1 MKNEP
6 SGHLTRRMET
16 MKITRWLLALGV
28 ASAACSNATD
38 SGQVVAPPGSL
49 NYLRLAPTAPTLC
62 SNTVTFDAIKGT
74 RVEGALVFPEP
85 GDDCNGSTEDFVRL
99 RIDAQS
105 LLEMPDGTPIN
116 DGDHVTITMT
126 WVGGDSIMVE
136 LEPTGLVFDPKHP
149 ARLKIEY
156 DEASDDLNHDG
167 NVDQADDDIEQELG
181 MWRQAAPGDDFVLIG
196 TIKLEDENEIEA
208 KLNGFSRYAI
218 AY

>member
-1 MKNEP
+1 
-6 SGHLTRRMET
+6 
-16 MKITRWLLALGV
+16 MKISPWLLALGLV
-28 ASAACSNATD
+28 SAACSNATD
-38 SGQVVAPPGSL
+38 GGQVVSPPGSL
-49 NYLRLAPTAPTLC
+49 NYLRLAAAAPALC

-74 RVEGALVFPEP
+74 DVEGALVFPEP

-136 LEPTGLVFDPKHP
+136 LEPTGLVFNPSKP

-156 DEASDDLNHDG
+156 DEASDDLDHDG
-167 NVDQADDDIEQELG
+167 DVDSEDDDIEQELG

-196 TIKLEDENEIEA
+196 TVKIEDENEIEA